1 MAGSGFIAS
10 IADIKYVREMPEEY
24 LSYVNFRAAFE
35 GRVLQGDERVAILN
49 VSTTT
54 SYIALFLDAGKT
66 ISDLELEVEESGA
79 ALNADSKIVLQK
91 ILEVKKLPMKKSEEM
106 L

>member
-1 MAGSGFIAS
+1 MADTVFVAS
-10 IADIKYVREMPEEY
+10 IADTKYVREMPEEY
-24 LSYVNFRAAFE
+24 LPYVNFRAGLE

-54 SYIALFLDAGKT
+54 SYIAVFLDPGKT

-91 ILEVKKLPMKKSEEM
+91 ILRS
-106 L
+106 

>member
-1 MAGSGFIAS
+1 MADTVFVAS
-10 IADIKYVREMPEEY
+10 IADIKYVREMPEDY
-24 LSYVNFRAAFE
+24 LPYVNFRAAFE
-35 GRVLQGDERVAILN
+35 ERTLQGDERVAILN

-54 SYIALFLDAGKT
+54 SYIALFLDAGKS

-91 ILEVKKLPMKKSEEM
+91 ILEG
-106 L
+106 

>member
-1 MAGSGFIAS
+1 MADRGFIAS

-24 LSYVNFRAAFE
+24 MPYVNFRATFE

-49 VSTTT
+49 VTTTT
-54 SYIALFLDAGKT
+54 SYIALFLDAGKS

-91 ILEVKKLPMKKSEEM
+91 ILKR
-106 L
+106 

>member
-1 MAGSGFIAS
+1 MAGSGFVAS

-24 LSYVNFRAAFE
+24 LPYVNFRAAFE
-35 GRVLQGDERVAILN
+35 GRTLQDDERVAILN

-54 SYIALFLDAGKT
+54 SYIALFLDAGKS

-91 ILEVKKLPMKKSEEM
+91 ILEG
-106 L
+106 

>member
-1 MAGSGFIAS
+1 MADRGFIAS

-24 LSYVNFRAAFE
+24 LPYVNFRAAFE

-49 VSTTT
+49 VTTTT
-54 SYIALFLDAGKT
+54 SYIALFLDADKS

-91 ILEVKKLPMKKSEEM
+91 ILKR
-106 L
+106 